1 MDQVAFGAMDKN
13 ALEKFE
19 KMRTALPADAP
30 SDIVDDLVALTSQLE
45 GSNAKASASR
55 MYQLADYATVLP
67 PESLPRL
74 LDSTATL
81 DELEEAYSNR
91 YRLGLLGIVRNVL
104 ALVPLLLTWWA
115 LSAATNAYQVEVRIH
130 PDMVYQ
136 PFLVLWENGFN
147 QGFWPTFSTIAGVDA
162 VLFAFI
168 IGLTGFI
175 HSLEQHAHK
184 RARQVVANMDRVVTR
199 LVATLGHAR
208 MTLSGNPSDWAA
220 AVANVIK
227 TAMSETRQLS
237 KAGESV
243 VKAATVA
250 TETARI
256 AIDQI
261 ALQTREY
268 ITQVKG
274 EFAETVRQLHE
285 EDKVFLAQ
293 LLRQADDRLIAA
305 HEASAQR
312 MSDLYAQANAEYK
325 RQAQASQEAVER
337 TREFTEQIRREAHE
351 ALEQI
356 NEENRRFFA
365 DALRDAQ
372 DLVRQAAD
380 RADQITGGQLAPLV
394 EEFRQ
399 TLVAFKGE
407 IEEYRRSSAGLVG
420 SMTQIGDVTRRLGES
435 AQAFT
440 DTATEMDT
448 HVQAIAQTHTQ
459 FAQRVESVAV
469 ALGAAADATST
480 AAIGMQ
486 ASATQVLSAIE
497 RTGELTSEV
506 IQASQQWSAAQA
518 SLKAVTDA
526 LRGATQSLRD
536 ARVVV
541 SVWPFGKRKAA

>member
-1 MDQVAFGAMDKN
+1 MNQAAFGATDKST
-13 ALEKFE
+13 FE
-19 KMRTALPADAP
+19 RFENMRAALPADAP
-30 SDIVDDLVALTSQLE
+30 SDIVDDLVALTRQLE
-45 GSNAKASASR
+45 DSNAKAAASR

-67 PESLPRL
+67 PESLPHL

-81 DELEEAYSNR
+81 DELEEAYANS
-91 YRLGLLGIVRNVL
+91 YRLWRLGIARNVL

-115 LSAATNAYQVEVRIH
+115 LSAATSAYQVEVRLH
-130 PDMVYQ
+130 SDMVYQ

-147 QGFWPTFSTIAGVDA
+147 QGFWPTFSTIAGIDA
-162 VLFAFI
+162 VLFALI
-168 IGLTGFI
+168 IGLTVFI
-175 HSLEQHAHK
+175 HLREQQTQQ
-184 RARQVVANMDRVVTR
+184 RARQAVAEMDRAVTR

-237 KAGESV
+237 KAGEAAV
-243 VKAATVA
+243 QAATTA
-250 TETARI
+250 TETARV
-256 AIDQI
+256 AIDQT
-261 ALQTREY
+261 AQQTREY

-293 LLRQADDRLIAA
+293 LLQQADDRLIAA

-312 MSDLYAQANAEYK
+312 MSDLYTQANAEYQK
-325 RQAQASQEAVER
+325 QAQASQEAVER

-351 ALEQI
+351 VLEQI
-356 NEENRRFFA
+356 NEENKRFFV

-380 RADQITGGQLAPLV
+380 RTDKITSEQLAPLV
-394 EEFRQ
+394 AEFQQ
-399 TLVAFKGE
+399 TIAAFKGE

-420 SMTQIGDVTRRLGES
+420 SMAQIGDVTRRLGDS

-440 DTATEMDT
+440 DTAAAMDT
-448 HVQAIAQTHTQ
+448 HVQAVAQTHNQ
-459 FAQRVESVAV
+459 FAQRVESVAA
-469 ALGAAADATST
+469 ALGAAADATK
-480 AAIGMQ
+480 AAATGMQ
-486 ASATQVLSAIE
+486 TSATQVLGAIE
-497 RTGELTSEV
+497 RTGEMNSDV
-506 IQASQQWSAAQA
+506 IRASQQWSAAQA
-518 SLKAVTDA
+518 SLKTVTDA
-526 LRGATQSLRD
+526 LRGAAQSLRD

-541 SVWPFGKRKAA
+541 SVWPFGRRGTA